1 MTAIEVTLL
10 VIGAI
15 ITIVSFVFAS
25 KSDEKAEANVELSN
39 KQKEDMRNQIISIF
53 DEQMDSIVD
62 KTEVELDKMA
72 NRKMSEMNEYSET
85 ILGEINK
92 NHNEVMFL
100 YDMLNEKQKEV
111 KNTVRDLNLANKERA
126 KEAGI
131 TKPAPEIQI
140 DDAEDVGF
148 MSSEA
153 AMKKEQKAA
162 QTTRKPRAKKTAV
175 TDQVAAA
182 EDNSSEQKPAPK
194 TKKKTT
200 SAKTAASRAKM
211 AVQKDGGRNT
221 ESNPELISG
230 GNNNEKILELNKQGK
245 SNIEIAKELGLG
257 IGEVKLVVDLF
268 RGGR

>member
-53 DEQMDSIVD
+53 DEQMDSI
-62 KTEVELDKMA
+62 VELDKMA

-175 TDQVAAA
+175 TEQVAAA